1 MRGVEGKTGKHRF
14 GFSYALLALAV
25 LVYLGTWAYSAYA
38 AEWRAKSE
46 IPKIDPV
53 LKIIKGLRQYQ
64 RVKAAFPPGFNEVE
78 ATVWRHLTPPAYA
91 FGGRSLTLQNYYY
104 YYTFISPARCTL
116 WMIPVGPHT
125 EEANTY
131 FLILTP
137 DDREKWKGPPLDL
150 KEAAGISGTPTYT
163 QLAMLGMIKQDPLPQ
178 KKR

>member
-25 LVYLGTWAYSAYA
+25 LIYFGSWAYSAYA

-64 RVKAAFPPGFNEVE
+64 KQKATFPPGFNEVE
-78 ATVWRHLTPPAYA
+78 AVVWRHLTPPTYGL
-91 FGGRSLTLQNYYY
+91 GGRTVTVQNYYY
-104 YYTFISPARCTL
+104 YYTFISPKRCTL
-116 WMIPVGPHT
+116 WMVPVGPHT

-137 DDREKWKGPPLDL
+137 DDREKWKGPALDL
-150 KEAAGISGTPTYT
+150 KEAATISGTPTYT

>member
-14 GFSYALLALAV
+14 GFSYVLMALAIV
-25 LVYLGTWAYSAYA
+25 IYLGALAYSSYA
-38 AEWRAKSE
+38 AEWKARAAT
-46 IPKIDPV
+46 PKIDPV

-64 RVKAAFPPGFNEVE
+64 KNKATFPSGFNEVE
-78 ATVWRHLTPPAYA
+78 TNVWKHSSPPAY
-91 FGGRSLTLQNYYY
+91 GLNGRTVVLLNYYY
-104 YYTFISPARCTL
+104 FYTFISPTRCTL
-116 WMIPVGPHT
+116 WMVPVGRHI
-125 EEANTY
+125 EESNSY

-150 KEAAGISGTPTYT
+150 KEASTISGTPTYA